1 MMLKNYLKVTLRNL
15 RKNKVYSF
23 INISGL
29 AIGIA
34 CCILILL
41 YVQNELSFDRYHRN
55 SAQIYRVITQGKLA
69 DKEFRI
75 AVSPPP
81 MARALANEYPEVVQ
95 AVRLF
100 KSHREVLVRYQQG
113 MFNEERFFYAD
124 PAVFDVFTIALV
136 QGDSKTALSQPN
148 SLVISQSMAKK
159 YFGEEDPIGKT
170 ISLDDSID
178 FKITAVAENVPSNSH
193 FHFDFLASFAALD
206 LSQDPSW
213 FNSCLYTYIVLPK
226 NYPLHQLEAKFSELI
241 RKYVGPQVQAGMG
254 ISIDNFFKLGN
265 KFGFFL
271 QPLQA
276 IHLHSNLDFELEPTS
291 DVRYVY
297 IFSAIAIFILL
308 VACINFMNLSTARSS
323 TRAKEVGVRKVL
335 GSRRSQLIRQFLTE
349 SILLSSIALLFALA
363 LVELILP
370 FFNNLTGK
378 RLTIGFSHWPI
389 LPAIIGMIMVVG
401 ILAGSYPSFFLSSF
415 QPVTVMK
422 GQPRAGLKSGRLR
435 SVLVV
440 SQFSIS
446 IILLVGTF
454 IIYNQLEYIR
464 NKKLGFDKEHIVVIE
479 RAGAVEKSRQAFKHA
494 LLQNHQVL
502 NVTVSNYLPGR
513 GFNMTGFKGEG
524 ASSDEL
530 EVINLWQGDHD
541 FARALQLEM
550 TAGRFFSAEDSAD
563 SSIVINES
571 AAKMFGFEEP
581 VGKHLMT
588 TVKGE
593 VEAYEVIG
601 VVKDF
606 HYESLHQKIRPM
618 AIALLSEGRGNYIS
632 VRIGSEN
639 ISKTLTFLE
648 KTWQSFAPGQPF
660 EYSFLDDDF
669 DRLYRAE
676 QRAGQIFTAFSV
688 LAGFIA
694 CLGLFGL
701 ASFTAEQR
709 TKEIGVRKVLGA
721 SLSSIITLLSKEFLK
736 WVLIANIIAWPV
748 SYYAMNRWLQNFA
761 YRISIGPWVFLL
773 AAFIAL
779 GIALLT
785 VSFQSVR
792 AALASP
798 VDSLRYE

>member
-1 MMLKNYLKVTLRNL
+1 M
-15 RKNKVYSF
+15 S
-23 INISGL
+23 
-29 AIGIA
+29 
-34 CCILILL
+34 
-41 YVQNELSFDRYHRN
+41 
-55 SAQIYRVITQGKLA
+55 
-69 DKEFRI
+69 
-75 AVSPPP
+75 
-81 MARALANEYPEVVQ
+81 RALIDEYPEVIQ

-100 KSHREVLVRYQQG
+100 KSHREVLVRYQDG
-113 MFNEERFFYAD
+113 VFNEERFFYTD
-124 PAVFDVFTIALV
+124 PIFFDVFTMALV

-148 SLVISQSMAKK
+148 SLVISQSTAKR

-170 ISLDDSID
+170 ISVDDKMD
-178 FKITAVAENVPSNSH
+178 FKITAVAENVPANSH
-193 FHFDFLASFAALD
+193 FHFDFLASFATLD

-226 NYPLHQLEAKFSELI
+226 DYPFRQLEAKFSELV
-241 RKYVGPQVQAGMG
+241 RKSVGPQIQAGMG

-297 IFSAIAIFILL
+297 IFSAIAVFILL

-349 SILLSSIALLFALA
+349 SILLSSAALLFALA

-370 FFNNLTGK
+370 VFNSLIGK
-378 RLTIGFSHWPI
+378 KLTIGFSHFLF
-389 LPAIIGMIMVVG
+389 LPGIIGVILVVG
-401 ILAGSYPSFFLSSF
+401 IVAGSYPSFFLSAF
-415 QPVTVMK
+415 QPATVMR
-422 GQPRAGLKSGRLR
+422 GQPGAGLKSGRLR

-446 IILLVGTF
+446 VILLIGTF
-454 IIYNQLEYIR
+454 IIASQLEYIR

-479 RAGAVEKSRQAFKHA
+479 RAGAVEKSRQAFKND
-494 LLQNHQVL
+494 LLKNHQVL

-513 GFNMTGFKGEG
+513 GFNMIGFKAEG
-524 ASSDEL
+524 AATDEM
-530 EVINLWQGDHD
+530 EIVNLWQGDHD
-541 FARALQLEM
+541 FASTLRLEM
-550 TAGRFFSAEDSAD
+550 AAGRFFSAEDSAD

-571 AAKMFGFEEP
+571 AAELFGFEEP

-588 TVKGE
+588 TVKGQ

-618 AIALLSEGRGNYIS
+618 AIVLLSEGAGSYVS
-632 VRIGSEN
+632 VRIGAEN
-639 ISKTLTFLE
+639 ISRTLAFLK

-676 QRAGQIFTAFSV
+676 QRAGQLFTAFSV

-709 TKEIGVRKVLGA
+709 TKEIGVRKILGA
-721 SLSSIITLLSKEFLK
+721 SLSGIIALLSKDFLK

-761 YRISIGPWVFLL
+761 YRISIGPWAFLS
-773 AAFIAL
+773 AALIAL
-779 GIALLT
+779 GIAILT

-792 AALASP
+792 AALANP